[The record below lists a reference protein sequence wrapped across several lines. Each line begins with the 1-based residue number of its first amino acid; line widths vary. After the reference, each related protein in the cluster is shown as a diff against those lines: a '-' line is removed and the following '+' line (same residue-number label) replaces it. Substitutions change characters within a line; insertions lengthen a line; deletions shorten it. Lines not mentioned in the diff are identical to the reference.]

1 MGLHCPKDFAMRIAS
16 AIFALLLA
24 VPALARDA
32 QDNKSG
38 FARHEMV
45 AAANPLA
52 AAAGLEMLKAGG
64 SAVDAAIAVQMVL
77 GLVEPESSGIGG
89 GAFMLLFDP
98 RTGKTTSFDG
108 RELAPASATPGMFLD
123 AEGKPRSKGQ
133 AIPGGLSVG
142 VPGVVAMLEMAH
154 QKYGKLPWAKLFAPA
169 IKLAEDG
176 FPVGPKLARTI
187 KGFTRGANM
196 PDIRAHFYHADGTPL
211 AEGEIYKNPDYAQS
225 LRLIA
230 DGGAKAF
237 YTGAIA
243 QAIVDKVQH
252 APVNQGGMTLQD
264 LANFKAQERE
274 PVCGAY
280 RAWRL
285 CSMGPPSS
293 GGIAI
298 VQILGMLQRFP
309 SSQLQ
314 PGTLSEAHLFTQ
326 ASRLA
331 YADRAKY
338 IGDTAFV
345 KVPIAGLLDEKYIAS
360 RAALIDPA
368 RDMGTAQAGDPPEK
382 HAALAPQISP
392 VLHGTSHLTIV
403 DKSGEVIAMTTS
415 VESVFGAEVMV
426 KGFFLNN
433 TLTDFSLDPVL
444 NGLPVANAPAP
455 GKRPLSAMSPTIV
468 FDKNGKF
475 LLSVGSPGGPAIID
489 YVAQTLVAMLDGG
502 LSPEKAIA
510 LPRQLNLN
518 GATRLEKSPENDA
531 LAPELTAMGHQ
542 VTVVAGEGSGLHGIE
557 KVKGGYIGG
566 ADPRRDGVVIGD

>member
-1 MGLHCPKDFAMRIAS
+1 MRIAS
-16 AIFALLLA
+16 AVFALLLA
-24 VPALARDA
+24 MPALARDV
-32 QDNKSG
+32 QDTKSG
-38 FARHEMV
+38 FAKHEMI

-64 SAVDAAIAVQMVL
+64 SAVDAAIAAQMVL

-89 GAFMLLFDP
+89 GAFLLVFDP
-98 RTGKTTSFDG
+98 KTGKTTSFDG
-108 RELAPASATPGMFLD
+108 RELAPASATPGMFLGAD
-123 AEGKPRSKGQ
+123 GKARSKSE

-142 VPGVVAMLEMAH
+142 VPGVVSMLEMAH
-154 QKYGKLPWAKLFAPA
+154 QKYGRLPWAKLFAPA

-187 KGFTRGANM
+187 KGFARGANM

-211 AEGEIYKNPDYAQS
+211 NEGEIYKNAEYGQS

-230 DGGAKAF
+230 AGGAKAF
-237 YTGAIA
+237 YTGPIA

-252 APVNQGGMTLQD
+252 APVNQGGMTLDD
-264 LANFKAQERE
+264 LANFKAQERA
-274 PVCGAY
+274 PVCGDY
-280 RAWRL
+280 RVWRL

-326 ASRLA
+326 ASKLA

-338 IGDTAFV
+338 IGDTGFV
-345 KVPIAGLLDEKYIAS
+345 KVPIAGLLDKDYIAS

-368 RDMGTAQAGDPPEK
+368 RDMGIAEAGNPPEK
-382 HAALAPQISP
+382 HAALSPQVSP

-444 NGLPVANAPAP
+444 DGLPVANAPAS

-468 FDKNGKF
+468 FGKDGKF

-518 GATRLEKSPENDA
+518 GPTRLESGPENDG
-531 LAPELTAMGHQ
+531 LAAGLTAMGHK
-542 VTVVAGEGSGLHGIE
+542 VTVVAGEGSGLHGIK

>member
-1 MGLHCPKDFAMRIAS
+1 MRIARLVL
-16 AIFALLLA
+16 AALLATALPLA
-24 VPALARDA
+24 SIADVAPGYV
-32 QDNKSG
+32 QP
-38 FARHEMV
+38 FAKNEMI

-52 AAAGLEMLKAGG
+52 AEAGLEMLRAGG

-89 GAFMLLFDP
+89 GAFMLLYNP
-98 RTGKTTSFDG
+98 KAKETTSFDG
-108 RELAPASATPGMFLD
+108 REVAPASATPGMFLD
-123 AEGKPRSKGQ
+123 AAGKARSKPE

-142 VPGVVAMLEMAH
+142 IPGVVAMLEMAH
-154 QKYGKLPWAKLFAPA
+154 QKYGKLPWQRLFQPA
-169 IKLAEDG
+169 IKLADSG

-187 KGFTRGANM
+187 RGFSRGANM

-211 AEGEIYKNPDYAQS
+211 AEGEIYKNPEYAEV

-230 DGGAKAF
+230 AGGSKAF
-237 YTGAIA
+237 YTGEIA

-252 APVNQGGMTLQD
+252 APVNPGGMTMAD
-264 LANFKAQERE
+264 LAGFKALERP
-274 PVCGAY
+274 PVCGDY
-280 RAWRL
+280 RIWHL

-314 PGTLSEAHLFTQ
+314 PNTLSEAHLFTQ

-338 IGDTAFV
+338 LGDTAFV
-345 KVPIAGLLDEKYIAS
+345 DVPIAGLLDKNYIAS

-368 RDMGTAQAGDPPEK
+368 KDMGTAQAGTPPQK
-382 HAALAPQISP
+382 HAEYAPQRSP
-392 VLHGTSHLTIV
+392 VLHGTSHMTIV
-403 DKSGEVIAMTTS
+403 DKTGMVIAMTTS

-426 KGFFLNN
+426 RGFFLNN
-433 TLTDFSLDPVL
+433 TLTDFSLDPML
-444 NGLPVANAPAP
+444 DGKPVANAPAA

-468 FDKNGKF
+468 FDKDGNF

-489 YVAQTLVAMLDGG
+489 YVTQSLVAMLDGG
-502 LSPEKAIA
+502 MTPAQAIA

-518 GATRLEKSPENDA
+518 GSTRLERSPANDA
-531 LAPELTAMGHQ
+531 LAPQLTAMGHS
-542 VTVVAGEGSGLHGIE
+542 VVLAGGEASGLHGIE
-557 KVKGGYIGG
+557 RTKGGYIGG
-566 ADPRRDGVVIGD
+566 ADPRRDGVVVGD

>member
-1 MGLHCPKDFAMRIAS
+1 MRILRP
-16 AIFALLLA
+16 ALLALLA
-24 VPALARDA
+24 VFLPLRSSADITAGYVQPFTKHD
-32 QDNKSG
+32 
-38 FARHEMV
+38 MV

-52 AAAGLEMLKAGG
+52 AEAGLEMLRAGG

-89 GAFMLLFDP
+89 GAFLLVYNP
-98 RTGKTTSFDG
+98 ITRQTTSFDG
-108 RELAPASATPGMFLD
+108 REVAPASARPDMFL
-123 AEGKPRSKGQ
+123 APNGKPRTKPE

-142 VPGVVAMLEMAH
+142 IPGVVAMLEMAH
-154 QKYGKLPWAKLFAPA
+154 QKYGKLPWARLFQPA
-169 IKLAEDG
+169 IKLADNG

-187 KGFTRGANM
+187 RGFTRGANM
-196 PDIRAHFYHADGTPL
+196 PDIKAHFYHPDGTPL
-211 AEGEIYKNPDYAQS
+211 AEGEIYKNPEYAGS

-230 DGGAKAF
+230 AGGAKAF
-237 YTGAIA
+237 YTGEIA

-252 APVNQGGMTLQD
+252 APVNQGGMTLED
-264 LANFKAQERE
+264 LAGFKALERP
-274 PVCGAY
+274 PVCGDY
-280 RAWRL
+280 RIWHL

-298 VQILGMLQRFP
+298 VQILGMLQHFP

-314 PGTLSEAHLFTQ
+314 PNTLSEAHLFTQ

-338 IGDTAFV
+338 VGDTAFV
-345 KVPIAGLLDEKYIAS
+345 QVPIAGLLDKDYIAG

-368 RDMGTAQAGDPPEK
+368 KDMGTAQAGDPPQK
-382 HAALAPQISP
+382 HAQYAPQRSP
-392 VLHGTSHLTIV
+392 VLHGTSHMTIV
-403 DKSGEVIAMTTS
+403 DKTGQVISMTTS

-433 TLTDFSLDPVL
+433 TLTDFSLDPML
-444 NGLPVANAPAP
+444 DGKPVANAPAP

-468 FDKNGKF
+468 FDKDGKF

-489 YVAQTLVAMLDGG
+489 YVTQSLIAMLDGG
-502 LSPEKAIA
+502 LTPAQAIA

-518 GATRLEKSPENDA
+518 GPTRLEKSPENDA
-531 LAPELTAMGHQ
+531 LAPQLTAMGHT
-542 VTVVAGEGSGLHGIE
+542 VTVVAGEGSGLHGI
-557 KVKGGYIGG
+557 KRVKGGYIGG